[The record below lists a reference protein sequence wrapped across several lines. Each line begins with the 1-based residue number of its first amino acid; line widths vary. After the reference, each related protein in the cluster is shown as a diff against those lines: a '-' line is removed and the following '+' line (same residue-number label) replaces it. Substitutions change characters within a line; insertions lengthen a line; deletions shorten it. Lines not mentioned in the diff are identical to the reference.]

1 VYQFNLSAILVYFPL
16 LPLSIAVTL
25 LLTVVSLVAS
35 TLLAFPI
42 AKARMSGV
50 LPLALLARAYVEL
63 FRNIPILVLLYV
75 YYFGLAELGLHLSVW
90 TASLLAIITNAAAYA
105 SEILR
110 AGYSAVA
117 KGQREAARS
126 LGLHAWHIEA
136 FIVLPQVWRVVIP
149 PFGNHCIG
157 VLLGSSI
164 AAVVGVPDLAD
175 WMLNTGSGSFRYMEA
190 FLVAAVIYVFLC
202 QAVAAGMAALDRR
215 TRLGLR

>member
-1 VYQFNLSAILVYFPL
+1 VYQFNLNAILVYFRL

-25 LLTVVSLVAS
+25 GLTAVAVVAS

-42 AKARMSGV
+42 AKARMSGR
-50 LPLALLARAYVEL
+50 LPLVLLARAYVEL

-75 YYFGLAELGLHLSVW
+75 YYFGLAEAGLHLSVW
-90 TASLLAIITNAAAYA
+90 TASLLALVTNAAAYA
-105 SEILR
+105 AEILR
-110 AGYSAVA
+110 AGYSTIQT
-117 KGQREAARS
+117 GQREAARS
-126 LGLHAWHIEA
+126 LGLHGWQIEA

-164 AAVVGVPDLAD
+164 AAVIGVPDLAD
-175 WMLNTGSGSFRYMEA
+175 WMLNTGSDSFRYMES
-190 FLVAAVIYVFLC
+190 FLVAAIVYVVLC
-202 QAVAAGMAALDRR
+202 QVVAAGMAALDRR